1 MNLKLSEC
9 IPLVYQ
15 TDIHSRR
22 KCNKQTRFSRS
33 FSPPSRLV
41 LTHFNCL
48 LLYNHRGNKDIRAY
62 IMLANQSQVTS
73 LLVSV
78 DCGDDEAQGPPEE
91 KEAGTLRITAVA
103 ALLVLNISLVQL
115 VVWFSI
121 EKRRKLYLR
130 RSALSYVN
138 QEEDRQNNRSNYYKL
153 FAFFG

>member
-1 MNLKLSEC
+1 
-9 IPLVYQ
+9 
-15 TDIHSRR
+15 
-22 KCNKQTRFSRS
+22 
-33 FSPPSRLV
+33 
-41 LTHFNCL
+41 
-48 LLYNHRGNKDIRAY
+48 
-62 IMLANQSQVTS
+62 MLANQSQVTS

-91 KEAGTLRITAVA
+91 KEADSLRITAVA